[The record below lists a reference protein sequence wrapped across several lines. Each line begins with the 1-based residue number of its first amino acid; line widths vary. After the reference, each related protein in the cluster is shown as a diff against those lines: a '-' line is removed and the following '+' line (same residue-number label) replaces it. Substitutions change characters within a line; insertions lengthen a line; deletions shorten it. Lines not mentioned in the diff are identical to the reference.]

1 MRYTGPK
8 NRLARREGTDLSL
21 KTVGSKAHASLLKK
35 LNIPPGQHGRSYKRK
50 ISDYGMQLREKQK
63 IKRMYGISE
72 KQMKTY
78 FDHANRAVGNTA
90 ELLITFLEQRLD
102 NVLFKLGFAPTRAA
116 ARQLVSHGHIEVN
129 KKKVTIPSFQ
139 VSQKDVISFKR
150 EKTSKIP
157 YIAELLEKKETP
169 VPAWLERKDAKG
181 VIKGQPSLEE
191 FHDTINLQ
199 PVVEFYS
206 R

>member
-8 NRLARREGTDLSL
+8 NRLSRREGADLSL
-21 KTVGSKAHASLLKK
+21 KTAGSKAHASLLKK
-35 LNIPPGQHGRSYKRK
+35 LNIPPGQHGRSYRRK
-50 ISDYGMQLREKQK
+50 TSDYGLQLREKQK

-78 FDHANRAVGNTA
+78 FGHANRAVGNTA
-90 ELLITFLEQRLD
+90 ELLIIFLEQRLD
-102 NVLFKLGFAPTRAA
+102 NVIFKLGFAPTRAS
-116 ARQLVSHGHIEVN
+116 ARQLVSHGHVQVN
-129 KKKVTIPSFQ
+129 KKKVSIPSFQ
-139 VSQKDVISFKR
+139 VSQKDVISFKK
-150 EKTSKIP
+150 EDTAKIP
-157 YIAELLEKKETP
+157 YIAELLDKKDTP
-169 VPAWLERKDAKG
+169 IPAWLERTDTKG
-181 VIKGQPSLEE
+181 VITGQPSLDE